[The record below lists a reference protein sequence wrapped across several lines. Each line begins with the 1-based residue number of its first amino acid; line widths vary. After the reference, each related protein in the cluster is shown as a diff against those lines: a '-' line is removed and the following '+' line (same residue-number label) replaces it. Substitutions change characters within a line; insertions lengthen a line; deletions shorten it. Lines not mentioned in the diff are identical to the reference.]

1 MSRYTWAGLLCASVP
16 AYAVRLETHIPS
28 AADAPCAAAMPFQD
42 YRDTT
47 RTCTMSWTLELSRQ
61 THGFAIEPQ
70 VLGNYIERL
79 CPGQEV
85 LIQLWCPGRSSILLQ
100 ERVRSAGRYLEEHL
114 GRLGY
119 LRDVHELCV
128 AFDIGNHALDIIL
141 VPPTGG
147 TWWILQDQVGR
158 EILRPV
164 MRYYVDAAR
173 FRILTISPE
182 GIGQA
187 VCPSYQVRQ
196 SMPLPQGAR
205 GRVTRD
211 HPEFEG
217 GFCQGV
223 LHIAVAAA
231 ASLRS
236 RLWLMVGLLSAHAAI
251 AAPTDGS
258 SSLVP
263 AQSSQ
268 PPLPVTMRI
277 WAYNVRSPLD
287 FPWKAEGYNTRWL
300 HEYVCEAFHIG
311 GRGIFLAT
319 GAPEDQVQ
327 HLLFVPRSVVA
338 GPQPRY
344 WLLHVEDRACVVP
357 GQHPF
362 DWDIVAQHIR
372 DLFPNLRIPP
382 TRPALGLQSQI
393 FLPDYPL
400 PEFVSG
406 SVTQILLGAL
416 HMETSRD
423 VWDPAPWAVPG
434 PFFQFVPS
442 RGPAGEVAQI
452 YTPDTTGPG
461 SLPAPPVSRCDVGC
475 QTDVVLRVATHLLT
489 HQTVQDLALQLHGLA
504 DCLQEL
510 PCTTSHLGN
519 GSEAGTD
526 EGPSASASAATAS
539 ANPPPTAVESPEEVH
554 SGVAS
559 YPVSHLMWCLCFAW
573 PSYASSGPRLWCLL
587 GQGFLL
593 PPICHGSIFTP
604 PRPESEEEEDSGRLL
619 ESEDDDE
626 NLLGDTPDG
635 LRPGDGLHMR
645 PAGPPPPLPAGS
657 PPLPDPYGANL
668 IANASAPQNENYLP
682 GDWATSQ
689 VPRSPL
695 PALVIRH
702 VQWRL
707 AGFQQCLLTA
717 DVFQDFPVPTGTP
730 FRFHNPFTRRPQC
743 EELRYSVTQGG
754 SPWAAI
760 ESHVHNRGWRAV
772 VLLNPQPDS
781 QAVHLIAM
789 PHDWHLVSVALV
801 AGLRIV
807 PCCVPRRSRFSD
819 LLAVPLEDIQGRLEL
834 PLQVELDHG
843 TVTLRSGDCFR
854 VAVRG
859 DPPEPVEVEPV
870 PSQQTAA
877 GSTEPAPVETSG
889 CVSPGHSWSLLV
901 QLLLWH
907 PTPDA
912 SLFF

>member
-1 MSRYTWAGLLCASVP
+1 MSAFCRELLFGRPYPGQSFASWEAILRPLLPWRTCGVLRGRSGVLFRAWDKVASALHISMWELPQTFLHGDGKVWPYPHDLSTVAHRCVSVSHDTAEAVSCLGQDHQDEAPANPSAAPAPWLWPSCLLLMSRYIWAGLLCASVP
-16 AYAVRLETHIPS
+16 AHAVRLETHIPS

-42 YRDTT
+42 YSDTT

-79 CPGQEV
+79 CPGPEV

-128 AFDIGNHALDIIL
+128 AFDTGNHALDLIL

-173 FRILTISPE
+173 FRILTVSPE
-182 GIGQA
+182 GVGQA

-217 GFCQGV
+217 GFRQGV

-231 ASLRS
+231 ACLRS
-236 RLWLMVGLLSAHAAI
+236 RLWLAVGLLSAHAAI

-300 HEYVCEAFHIG
+300 HEYVCEVLHIR
-311 GRGIFLAT
+311 GRGTFLAT

-400 PEFVSG
+400 PEFASG
-406 SVTQILLGAL
+406 SVIQILLGAL

-442 RGPAGEVAQI
+442 RGPAGEVAHI
-452 YTPDTTGPG
+452 YTPDVTGPG
-461 SLPAPPVSRCDVGC
+461 SLPAPSVSSCDIGC
-475 QTDVVLRVATHLLT
+475 QTDVVPFKSYLAPHRPSDMLHLSCQFFKDHLE
-489 HQTVQDLALQLHGLA
+489 TV
-504 DCLQEL
+504 
-510 PCTTSHLGN
+510 
-519 GSEAGTD
+519 
-526 EGPSASASAATAS
+526 
-539 ANPPPTAVESPEEVH
+539 
-554 SGVAS
+554 
-559 YPVSHLMWCLCFAW
+559 
-573 PSYASSGPRLWCLL
+573 
-587 GQGFLL
+587 
-593 PPICHGSIFTP
+593 
-604 PRPESEEEEDSGRLL
+604 
-619 ESEDDDE
+619 
-626 NLLGDTPDG
+626 
-635 LRPGDGLHMR
+635 LRPGPMMARLLLHR
-645 PAGPPPPLPAGS
+645 RLPHQRIRLPLPLRVLRKSTRAFRPILSHFWGGVYALRGLALFHRVCAFGVS
-657 PPLPDPYGANL
+657 LAREFCFPRFVMAPFSLRLVQNPKRKWIL
-668 IANASAPQNENYLP
+668 ASYSSR
-682 GDWATSQ
+682 TMTM
-689 VPRSPL
+689 RTC
-695 PALVIRH
+695 LVIPRTACARGMACTRAPPGRRH
-702 VQWRL
+702 PFLQGVL
-707 AGFQQCLLTA
+707 PCLTTM
-717 DVFQDFPVPTGTP
+717 VPT
-730 FRFHNPFTRRPQC
+730 
-743 EELRYSVTQGG
+743 
-754 SPWAAI
+754 
-760 ESHVHNRGWRAV
+760 
-772 VLLNPQPDS
+772 
-781 QAVHLIAM
+781 
-789 PHDWHLVSVALV
+789 
-801 AGLRIV
+801 
-807 PCCVPRRSRFSD
+807 
-819 LLAVPLEDIQGRLEL
+819 
-834 PLQVELDHG
+834 
-843 TVTLRSGDCFR
+843 
-854 VAVRG
+854 
-859 DPPEPVEVEPV
+859 
-870 PSQQTAA
+870 
-877 GSTEPAPVETSG
+877 
-889 CVSPGHSWSLLV
+889 
-901 QLLLWH
+901 
-907 PTPDA
+907 
-912 SLFF
+912 